1 MLKPFSR
8 ESEIRKKEK
17 LQEKNQR
24 KRRKI
29 DPYGLFGDDSSAF
42 LFCSGGADRMS
53 GT

>member
-29 DPYGLFGDDSSAF
+29 IRASFEPLLPG
-42 LFCSGGADRMS
+42 
-53 GT
+53 